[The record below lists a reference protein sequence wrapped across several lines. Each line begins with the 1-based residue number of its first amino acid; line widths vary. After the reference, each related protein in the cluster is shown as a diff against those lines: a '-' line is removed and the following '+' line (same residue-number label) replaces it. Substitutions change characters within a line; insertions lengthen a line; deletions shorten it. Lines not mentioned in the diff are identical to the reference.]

1 MKIIAKITITATINR
16 FVIIVITNN
25 CFDNALTEIL
35 QFRRAL
41 MDLTKKKK
49 KENRKD

>member
-1 MKIIAKITITATINR
+1 MNR
-16 FVIIVITNN
+16 FVIIVITDNP
-25 CFDNALTEIL
+25 FDKALTEIL

-41 MDLTKKKK
+41 MDITKKKK